1 MNAVEIQ
8 RVQQRYGSMQ
18 VLHDLDLTLGEGE
31 VLGLFGHCC
40 FASSLVFS
48 HLDFLY
54 LPWIYDAAHPRAKRK
69 QENKA

>member
-31 VLGLFGHCC
+31 VLDCS
-40 FASSLVFS
+40 ATTARARP
-48 HLDFLY
+48 
-54 LPWIYDAAHPRAKRK
+54 LP
-69 QENKA
+69 